1 MADNFDLKK
10 FLKESKALE
19 NLNPSLKTI
28 NEEESREERANVD
41 KYEYEKGKKA
51 GKREGMKAKIKDMIV
66 AELELNIDNP
76 GKTTGN
82 NDADL
87 DADYTEKGFSEGED
101 PEKIE
106 YEEDNYDY
114 SNDFY
119 DGDNYDDN
127 DTDEFDG
134 YGGYD
139 LEEAKKKDKVEDVE
153 DVEVTDTEMEDM
165 PAEDEMPAED
175 APEATGGIE
184 DIAADMKGTEA
195 DLMDHLMKAFQ
206 IAKGMQNEKLET
218 QVGNTLKFFVSEYI
232 GGGE

>member
-19 NLNPSLKTI
+19 NLNPSMKSI
-28 NEEESREERANVD
+28 NEGESREE
-41 KYEYEKGKKA
+41 
-51 GKREGMKAKIKDMIV
+51 MKAKIKEMIV
-66 AELELNIDNP
+66 AEL
-76 GKTTGN
+76 
-82 NDADL
+82 DL
-87 DADYTEKGFSEGED
+87 DINKSADNSDYSFLAEED
-101 PEKIE
+101 EEIE
-106 YEEDNYDY
+106 YDEEDNYDY

-119 DGDNYDDN
+119 DGDPNDFG

-139 LEEAKKKDKVEDVE
+139 IDEAKKKDKVEDVE
-153 DVEVTDTEMEDM
+153 DVEVTDTEIEDM

-206 IAKGMQNEKLET
+206 ISKGMQNEKLET

-232 GGGE
+232 GGGEQ